1 LEQSEETTEDESQFG
16 TVADFIVGALS
27 THDVIGSNGHGK
39 IRWFVDGAVSID
51 GAVKH
56 ISIDGNLAAA
66 VAFSLSP
73 CDTFNGDMTAVSTV
87 GLGPYTLR

>member
-1 LEQSEETTEDESQFG
+1 LELSEETTEDESQFG
-16 TVADFIVGALS
+16 TVADFN